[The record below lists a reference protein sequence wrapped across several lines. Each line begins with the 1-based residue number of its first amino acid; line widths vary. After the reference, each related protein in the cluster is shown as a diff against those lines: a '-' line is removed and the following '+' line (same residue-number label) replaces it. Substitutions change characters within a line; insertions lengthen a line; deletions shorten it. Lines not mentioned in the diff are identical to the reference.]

1 MRDAFWEQRPEHMPL
16 GKLVRC
22 TGSVIQRHFQRVCAE
37 HGLTP
42 TAMGVLGA
50 LSQTAGLS
58 HRELADRIMLS
69 PATLTPVLDALEEAG
84 EVRRDR
90 DPQDRRVVRL
100 HITDLGQLRLGAVAG
115 VVVAAFRQQMPRPS
129 AEDEKIIR
137 GYLLAVMAALN
148 DDAPLVDDIEESA

>member
-1 MRDAFWEQRPEHMPL
+1 MHDTFWEQRPEHMPL

-22 TGSVIQRHFQRVCAE
+22 AASLINRHFQQVCAE

-42 TAMGVLGA
+42 TTMGVLGSLA
-50 LSQTAGLS
+50 HTDGLS
-58 HRELADRIMLS
+58 HRQLADRMMLS

-100 HITDLGQLRLGAVAG
+100 HLTVLGELRLGAAAG
-115 VVVAAFRQQMPRPS
+115 VVVAAFRGRMPCPS
-129 AEDEKIIR
+129 PEDEQIIR

-148 DDAPLVDDIEESA
+148 DDAPLADEIEESA

>member
-22 TGSVIQRHFQRVCAE
+22 AASVINRHFQRVCAE
-37 HGLTP
+37 HGLKP
-42 TAMGVLGA
+42 TVMGVLGSLA
-50 LSQTAGLS
+50 DTDGLS
-58 HRELADRIMLS
+58 HRQLADRMMLS

-100 HITDLGQLRLGAVAG
+100 YLTDLGRLRLGAAAG
-115 VVVAAFRQQMPRPS
+115 VVVAAFRDQMPRPS
-129 AEDEKIIR
+129 PADEKIIR
-137 GYLLAVMAALN
+137 GYLMAVMAALN
-148 DDAPLVDDIEESA
+148 GDAPLPDEIEESA